1 MRSRAAWAC
10 GLLLV
15 LMGASAAAVPAPAE
29 EPVEALLRRRA
40 EAFVAAMNAPGD
52 EALAAFAR
60 DHLASRVAREGLVG
74 RFVDTMRADVAELGA
89 IADHTVRVLD
99 DGALVFVY
107 CKRARGGAWQSYQF
121 RVLADDD
128 HRLNLVFRSIAVEP
142 NEPPPTP
149 LGAPE
154 SARWLGQLQGTLQ
167 AQQPFSG
174 VIVVRSRGK
183 EVYSWVT
190 GMADADAKVPMT
202 RTTRLNMAS
211 GSKMFTAVAILQLAQ
226 AGKLSLT
233 DPLIRYLPDFPD
245 PDFARRATLHQL
257 LTHSAGA
264 GDYWDDAYEKHW
276 GSITRLDQMLPF
288 VLPHL
293 GETPAGEFSYSNSGF
308 LLLGLVVEAVSGTSY
323 YDYVEKHVFA
333 PAGMTATGFPIRSQ
347 GGPDLA
353 LPYLPEMQAGAV
365 KLGTYL
371 PAELGARGTSAGG
384 ASTTADDLL
393 RFADALSSGVLLD
406 RAHLELMTRGYFP
419 FGGPDSSYGYGT
431 IIETRRGVRSY
442 GHGGMAPGVQF
453 EYKIYPDLDTVLV
466 VMSNYDTIAA
476 HEMAGALDALIRN
489 GAPASEVGAPGP
501 AVSGP
506 SSAPP

>member
-1 MRSRAAWAC
+1 MGSRAAWAV

-15 LMGASAAAVPAPAE
+15 LAGTVAAASE

-40 EAFVAAMNAPGD
+40 EAFVAAMNAPGG
-52 EALAAFAR
+52 EALAAFAK
-60 DHLASRVAREGLVG
+60 DHLASQLTRDGHVG
-74 RFVDTMRADVAELGA
+74 RLVENLRADVAEFGA
-89 IADHTVRVLD
+89 ITDHAVRVLN

-107 CKRARGGAWQSYQF
+107 CKRAKGGSWQNYQF

-128 HRLNLVFRSIAVEP
+128 DRLNLVFRSIAVEP
-142 NEPPPTP
+142 SEPPAAP

-154 SARWLGQLQGTLQ
+154 STRWLERLQATLQG
-167 AQQPFSG
+167 QQPFSG
-174 VIVVRSRGK
+174 VIVVRSRGR

-190 GMADADAKVPMT
+190 GMADAARKIPMA

-211 GSKMFTAVAILQLAQ
+211 GSKMFTAVGILQLTQ

-245 PDFARRATLHQL
+245 PDFARRVTLHQL

-264 GDYWDDAYEKHW
+264 GDYWDDAYQKHW

-293 GETPAGEFSYSNSGF
+293 GETPAGEFAYSNSGF
-308 LLLGLVVEAVSGTSY
+308 LLLGLVVEAVSGMSY
-323 YDYVEKHVFA
+323 YDYVAKHVFA
-333 PAGMTATGFPIRSQ
+333 PAGMTATGFPVRAQ

-353 LPYLPEMQAGAV
+353 VPYLPEMEAGAV
-365 KLGTYL
+365 KPGTYL

-384 ASTTADDLL
+384 AATTADDLL
-393 RFADALSSGVLLD
+393 RFADALTGGVLLD
-406 RAHLELMTRGYFP
+406 HTRRELMTRGYFP

-431 IIETRRGVRSY
+431 IIEDRRGVRSY

-453 EYKIYPDLDTVLV
+453 EYKIYPALDTVLV

-476 HEMAGALDALIRN
+476 HEMAGALDVLIRN
-489 GAPASEVGAPGP
+489 GAPDPEVGAPGP